1 MSNKYKYKEKDYIGD
16 ILENGFMTK
25 YVGSELKLLAKW
37 YRDKG
42 MDSERIKDELQDF
55 CKVHIKNYNK
65 AIHYKIINS
74 AVNYAKN
81 EKNKLIH
88 IDSVPISRLELDT
101 IESMDISHDFQRV
114 VFTMMVMNKLGK
126 EFIRIRDGVPGS
138 NEYYFGGYKNFR
150 ELVSLAN
157 ITFNKKKNSEVKN
170 IHDLVHL
177 LDEKGIVEIGTNGNI
192 KLLFMYGNYHGDVK
206 FFIHNFQAIGLYY
219 DYYHGD
225 NKIKICTHEAC
236 KVLFKSNSNRQ
247 EYCNECSKKNEAEK
261 NRNYSRKSMRKIRKD
276 DVKGLEN

>member
-1 MSNKYKYKEKDYIGD
+1 MSNKYKYKEKDYIRD
-16 ILENGFMTK
+16 ILENGFVTK
-25 YVGSELKLLAKW
+25 YVGSELKLIAKW
-37 YRDKG
+37 YKEEG
-42 MDSERIKDELQDF
+42 MDSEKIKDELQNF

-88 IDSVPISRLELDT
+88 IDSVSISKLELDT
-101 IESMDISHDFQRV
+101 IESMDISHDYQRV

-138 NEYYFGGYKNFR
+138 NECYFGGYKNFR

-157 ITFNKKKNSEVKN
+157 ITFNKKKNSKVKN
-170 IHDLVHL
+170 IHDLIHL

-192 KLLFMYGNYHGDVK
+192 KLLFMYGFKTGGDFTLSVSD
-206 FFIHNFQAIGLYY
+206 FQTIGFYY
-219 DYYHGD
+219 DYYHGE
-225 NKIKICTHEAC
+225 NKVKECENCGTLIKA
-236 KVLFKSNSNRQ
+236 KSNNTK
-247 EYCNECSKKNEAEK
+247 YCIYCAENK
-261 NRNYSRKSMRKIRKD
+261 ERERKRDKWHEINKRNYTSE
-276 DVKGLEN
+276 VKK

>member
-1 MSNKYKYKEKDYIGD
+1 MSNKYKYKEKDYIED
-16 ILENGFMTK
+16 ILENGFVTK

-37 YRDKG
+37 YKDKG
-42 MDSERIKDELQDF
+42 MDSEKIKDELQDF

-88 IDSVPISRLELDT
+88 IDSVPISKLELDT
-101 IESMDISHDFQRV
+101 IESMDISHDYQRV

-192 KLLFMYGNYHGDVK
+192 KLLFMYGIKSSGEFEFELSNFETIGFKYDHYHGE
-206 FFIHNFQAIGLYY
+206 
-219 DYYHGD
+219 
-225 NKIKICTHEAC
+225 NKIKECDECGILMKQNNNNH
-236 KVLFKSNSNRQ
+236 KK
-247 EYCNECSKKNEAEK
+247 CNECAEK
-261 NRNYSRKSMRKIRKD
+261 KWREYNAKKQRIYRDN
-276 DVKGLEN
+276 